1 MTIADISADDL
12 DSSTEATLQHIAML
26 YAREQKLAQMRIEA
40 EEQMLYRLGV
50 AHGSGGVTAD
60 QLYAAHERY
69 NALRMPGSSK
79 RWDAHISV
87 PWIRF
92 GQVRRWLPNGPEGTW
107 TGAWP
112 LGASDRAPIGGQSVV
127 YVLFDP
133 ENEPC
138 YVGSTKRFRTRLKR
152 HAADGKVFV
161 NWQAYPCQDREH
173 AYEVEDRVLKE
184 YKPRMNRKAG
194 R

>member
-1 MTIADISADDL
+1 MTIADGRTDGMDSA
-12 DSSTEATLQHIAML
+12 TEATFQHIARL
-26 YAREQKLAQMRIEA
+26 RAREAKLIQMRIEA
-40 EEQMLYRLGV
+40 EEQMLHRLGV
-50 AHGSGGVTAD
+50 AHRAGKVTSD
-60 QLYAAHERY
+60 QLYAAYEAY
-69 NALRMPGSSK
+69 SKLGTPGRSK
-79 RWDAHISV
+79 RWDTHISI
-87 PWIRF
+87 PWMRF
-92 GQVRRWLPNGPEGTW
+92 DQVRRWRPDGPEGTW
-107 TGAWP
+107 VGTWP
-112 LGASDRAPIGGQSVV
+112 IGPTDKVPIGGQSVV

-138 YVGSTKRFRTRLKR
+138 YVGSSKRLRTRLKR

-161 NWQAYPCQDREH
+161 NWQAYPCRDRQH